1 MNVQTSD
8 TMENDDYNLR
18 NAMIEL
24 MNNIKF
30 KIDSDDELRR
40 RMQYTWDHLDDVDRF
55 NLFIVGFMITGI
67 VKEWESERVE

>member
-1 MNVQTSD
+1 
-8 TMENDDYNLR
+8 MENDDYNLR